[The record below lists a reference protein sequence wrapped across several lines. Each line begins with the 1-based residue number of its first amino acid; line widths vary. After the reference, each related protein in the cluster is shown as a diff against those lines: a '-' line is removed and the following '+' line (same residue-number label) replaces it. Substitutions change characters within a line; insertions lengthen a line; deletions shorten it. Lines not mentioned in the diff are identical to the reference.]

1 MKFRTVMGRLGKG
14 GLEGRIPQERKFS
27 RKQKRTIKEMDAV
40 SEVSG
45 SETAEI
51 LDEVEDDKELYEY
64 SLRCTLEKYYEEP
77 ENFEEQL
84 RDIKDNIEN
93 NMAEEILAEY
103 EEASQERALADEL
116 DYSTENI
123 IVVFEPE
130 TDDSYIKAVAEEQFG
145 ELENTNITGEV
156 DVTGLPEKKVEQ
168 IQKVSELEED
178 TVAVVEISQ
187 GQTVEQ
193 AIEEYSQYENV
204 KYAEPDYL
212 LSASGLTADTYSDE
226 QWYLDHININKGW
239 YALETSGMRE
249 IWIAVIDSGIKVSHP
264 DLKNVYLK
272 SKSVDVTK
280 NGYPKLS
287 DLSKTYNYDHGTLV
301 SGAVAAEANNGKGIG
316 GVATGGDPSA
326 FRLMAI
332 KAVRND
338 VKETS
343 VYKGYKQDKIE
354 MRGDRAEMSDF
365 PLYLNTVAGGLDRRD
380 QTIGGFSF
388 VVKIY
393 AVPVV
398 EIIG

>member
-1 MKFRTVMGRLGKG
+1 MGRLGKG

-187 GQTVEQ
+187 G
-193 AIEEYSQYENV
+193 
-204 KYAEPDYL
+204 
-212 LSASGLTADTYSDE
+212 
-226 QWYLDHININKGW
+226 
-239 YALETSGMRE
+239 
-249 IWIAVIDSGIKVSHP
+249 
-264 DLKNVYLK
+264 
-272 SKSVDVTK
+272 
-280 NGYPKLS
+280 
-287 DLSKTYNYDHGTLV
+287 
-301 SGAVAAEANNGKGIG
+301 
-316 GVATGGDPSA
+316 
-326 FRLMAI
+326 
-332 KAVRND
+332 
-338 VKETS
+338 
-343 VYKGYKQDKIE
+343 
-354 MRGDRAEMSDF
+354 
-365 PLYLNTVAGGLDRRD
+365 
-380 QTIGGFSF
+380 
-388 VVKIY
+388 
-393 AVPVV
+393 
-398 EIIG
+398 

>member
-168 IQKVSELEED
+168 IQK
-178 TVAVVEISQ
+178 EI
-187 GQTVEQ
+187 GR
-193 AIEEYSQYENV
+193 
-204 KYAEPDYL
+204 
-212 LSASGLTADTYSDE
+212 ASC
-226 QWYLDHININKGW
+226 
-239 YALETSGMRE
+239 RE
-249 IWIAVIDSGIKVSHP
+249 RV
-264 DLKNVYLK
+264 
-272 SKSVDVTK
+272 
-280 NGYPKLS
+280 
-287 DLSKTYNYDHGTLV
+287 
-301 SGAVAAEANNGKGIG
+301 
-316 GVATGGDPSA
+316 
-326 FRLMAI
+326 
-332 KAVRND
+332 
-338 VKETS
+338 
-343 VYKGYKQDKIE
+343 
-354 MRGDRAEMSDF
+354 
-365 PLYLNTVAGGLDRRD
+365 
-380 QTIGGFSF
+380 
-388 VVKIY
+388 
-393 AVPVV
+393 
-398 EIIG
+398 